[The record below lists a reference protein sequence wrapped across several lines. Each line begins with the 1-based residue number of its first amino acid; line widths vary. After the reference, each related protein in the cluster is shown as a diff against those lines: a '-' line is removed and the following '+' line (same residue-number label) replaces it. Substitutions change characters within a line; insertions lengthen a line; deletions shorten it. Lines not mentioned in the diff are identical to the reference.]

1 MSDPIMNPRVHELLQ
16 GTTVAPQQR
25 RDTRAAER
33 PFAKVLEEQQ
43 GLRLSGHAETRL
55 RSRGIELNG
64 EDWARIREGV
74 DRAASKGSRESLI
87 LVNDVALVVSVK
99 NRTVITAVAKE
110 QLRENVF
117 TNIDS
122 AVIL

>member
-1 MSDPIMNPRVHELLQ
+1 MSEPIVNPRVHELLQ
-16 GTTVAPQQR
+16 GNTIAPQKR
-25 RDTRAAER
+25 RDTRAAEK
-33 PFAKVLEEQQ
+33 PFAQVLQEQQ

-55 RSRGIELNG
+55 RSRGIELNR